1 MSEPQPPPEPS
12 TTAPINRRTEPSE
25 ARPDPAEVAGATAV
39 ALFSLGMTAGMLLLL
54 IGFTLIPE
62 PVNEATAEFEAVSAF
77 AASHFVRELSP
88 TELSERA
95 LHGMLDGLDDYSR
108 YHDRGDAER
117 ARREIDGDFRGIGVV
132 FKPPTSDAQ
141 ILFPVDGS
149 PAVKAG
155 VRVGDRFVEI
165 DGEAI
170 AGLNGT
176 ELRER
181 LAPKGRKFVNVRV
194 VGLDGETR
202 DLVIEPELLVDPTVR
217 HVGMIE
223 GEPGVGYLAVRSFT
237 NNTSREFD
245 RELTRLRDQG
255 AESVILDFRF
265 NYGGVLDAAVEM
277 AGRFLDKGV
286 IVSSEGRIH
295 NEAHLADDINP
306 LFKGLGVVVLVNGD
320 SASASEVF
328 AGALQDYRAAVVVG
342 EATFG
347 KGMLQT
353 TRSFPAF
360 GSRAKVTSA
369 YFYSPSHRN
378 FERSSDPDRDYGI
391 LPDLTVSIDEA
402 RRRSL
407 HVWIARYDPPPSALT
422 ALLEWEADSDESIL
436 PEPPRD
442 PQLEAAIAILRGE
455 SPGPRLAESR

>member
-1 MSEPQPPPEPS
+1 MSEPESDPYLSP
-12 TTAPINRRTEPSE
+12 RTVSGS
-25 ARPDPAEVAGATAV
+25 ARPDPGEVAGTTAV

-141 ILFPVDGS
+141 ILFPVEGS
-149 PAVKAG
+149 PAAKAG

-165 DGEAI
+165 NGEPTT
-170 AGLNGT
+170 GLTGAQV
-176 ELRER
+176 REQ
-181 LAPKGRKFVNVRV
+181 LAPKGRQSITVRAA
-194 VGLDGETR
+194 GLDGEIR
-202 DLVIEPELLVDPTVR
+202 DLVIEPKQLVDPTVR
-217 HVGMIE
+217 HTVMLD
-223 GEPGVGYLAVRSFT
+223 GEPNIGYLAVRSFT
-237 NNTSREFD
+237 NNTADEFD
-245 RELTRLRDQG
+245 RAVLVLKEQG
-255 AESVILDFRF
+255 AQAVILDFRF
-265 NYGGVLDAAVEM
+265 NYGGVLDAAVHM
-277 AGRFLDKGV
+277 AGRFLDEGV
-286 IVSSEGRIH
+286 IVSSEGRVH
-295 NEAHLADDINP
+295 NDVHSADNIDA
-306 LFKGLGVVVLVNGD
+306 LFKDLGVVVLVNGD

-328 AGALQDYRAAVVVG
+328 AGALQDHRAAVVVG

-391 LPDLTVSIDEA
+391 LPDLTVAIDEA
-402 RRRSL
+402 QRRSL
-407 HVWIARYDPPPSALT
+407 HVWVARYDPPESAIPD
-422 ALLEWEADSDESIL
+422 LLEWEASSDDSIL
-436 PEPPRD
+436 AEPPPD
-442 PQLEAAIAILRGE
+442 PQLDAAIAILRGE